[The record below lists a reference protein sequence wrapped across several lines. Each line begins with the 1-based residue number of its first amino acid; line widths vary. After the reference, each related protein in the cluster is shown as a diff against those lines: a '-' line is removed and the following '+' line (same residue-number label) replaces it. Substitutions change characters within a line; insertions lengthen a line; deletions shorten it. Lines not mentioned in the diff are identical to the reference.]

1 MMITMSTAPDWL
13 HSLPALASLDSEAFD
28 LLARAATKV
37 DVKAGTVLFRPG
49 DACSSFLIV
58 LTGSVRVQLLSEA
71 GREIV
76 LYRVGTGSTC
86 VLTTSCLIGNEGY
99 GAEGI
104 AETAVSAVSL
114 PKDSF
119 DRLITRSTA
128 FRDFVFHSFGARL
141 TDLMKLVSEVAF
153 GRIDCRL
160 AEALVSHAPQG
171 GPVAL
176 THQALAIELGTAREV
191 ISRHLKDFQRRGL
204 VDLGRGHIEVL
215 NVSGLRDLAA
225 SPSGAGCS
233 VT

>member
-1 MMITMSTAPDWL
+1 M
-13 HSLPALASLDSEAFD
+13 
-28 LLARAATKV
+28 
-37 DVKAGTVLFRPG
+37 
-49 DACSSFLIV
+49 
-58 LTGSVRVQLLSEA
+58 QLLSEA

-104 AETAVSAVSL
+104 AETAVSAVAL

-119 DRLITRSTA
+119 DRLITCSTA

-171 GPVAL
+171 GPIAL
-176 THQALAIELGTAREV
+176 THQALAVELGTAREV
-191 ISRHLKDFQRRGL
+191 ISRHLKDFQRRGF
-204 VDLGRGHIEVL
+204 VDLGRGHLEVR

>member
-1 MMITMSTAPDWL
+1 M
-13 HSLPALASLDSEAFD
+13 
-28 LLARAATKV
+28 
-37 DVKAGTVLFRPG
+37 
-49 DACSSFLIV
+49 
-58 LTGSVRVQLLSEA
+58 RVQLLSEA

-104 AETAVSAVSL
+104 AETAVSAVAL

-119 DRLITRSTA
+119 DRLITCSTA

-176 THQALAIELGTAREV
+176 THQALAVELGTAREV
-191 ISRHLKDFQRRGL
+191 ISRHLKDFQRRGF
-204 VDLGRGHIEVL
+204 VDLGRGHLEVL

>member
-1 MMITMSTAPDWL
+1 MENTMSTTPDWL
-13 HSLPALASLDSEAFD
+13 HSLPALESLDAEALD
-28 LLARAATKV
+28 LLARAATRV
-37 DVKAGTVLFRPG
+37 DLKAGTVLFRPG
-49 DACSSFLIV
+49 DACATFLIV
-58 LTGSVRVQLLSEA
+58 LDGSVRVQLLSDA

-76 LYRVGTGSTC
+76 LYRVGAGSTC
-86 VLTTSCLIGNEGY
+86 ILTTSCLIGNEGY
-99 GAEGI
+99 SAEGI
-104 AETAVSAVSL
+104 TETAVSAVAF
-114 PKDSF
+114 PKEAF

-160 AEALVSHAPQG
+160 AEALVNHAPQG

-176 THQALAIELGTAREV
+176 THQVLAVELGTAREV

-204 VDLGRGHIEVL
+204 VDLGRGHLEVL
-215 NVSGLRDLAA
+215 NVVGLRDLAA
-225 SPSGAGCS
+225 SSSGTGCS